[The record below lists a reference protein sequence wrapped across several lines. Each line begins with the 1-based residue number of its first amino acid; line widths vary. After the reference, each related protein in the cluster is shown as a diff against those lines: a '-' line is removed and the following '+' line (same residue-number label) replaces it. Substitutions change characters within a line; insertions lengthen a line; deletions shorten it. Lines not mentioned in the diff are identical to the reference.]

1 MNPDMNKHVER
12 TSDQRADEPEY
23 RVVESCEIEI
33 PQPCA
38 FVIFGASGDLTKRK
52 LIPSLYRLY
61 KSRML
66 PSGFFVLGTSRV
78 AMNTEKFRGSMLDAV
93 KDAFPDG
100 FDHKLWQAFSDRL
113 YYSEFDYSD
122 PGSYIT
128 NLRDKLPALES
139 KHETE
144 GNRIFYLA
152 IPPTVFDEVIQNL
165 GAAGLSREDKGC
177 SHVVIEKPF
186 GRDLTSARRLNRL
199 VHTHFKESQVFRIDH
214 YLAKETVQNILM
226 FRFANS
232 LFEPLWN
239 RRYIDH
245 IQITAA
251 ETIGVE
257 HRAGYYE
264 QAGVIRDMFQNHI
277 FQLLALTAMEP
288 PAAFEADMV
297 RDEKIKVFRSVRPI
311 PLNKLN
317 DCVSIGQYNKGTIN
331 NRPVVG
337 YREEPGISPK
347 SGAPTFAAMKVF
359 IDNWRWNGVPFYL
372 RSGKRLVGRRT
383 EISIHF
389 KQVPHSMFPATVGG
403 PIDPNTLV
411 LNVQPEEGINLTFQ
425 TKQPGSKV
433 CLNSAMMNF
442 SYPRGML
449 LDAYGWVVLDCMIGD
464 RMLFTREDAVEQ
476 TWHLLTPAIEALE
489 AAAKDGNIALYPSG
503 SNGPAEAERLIARDG
518 RAWRP
523 L

>member
-52 LIPSLYRLY
+52 LIPSLYRLF
-61 KSRML
+61 KSGML
-66 PSGFFVLGTSRV
+66 PDKFFVLGASRV
-78 AMNTEKFRGSMLDAV
+78 DMSTEEFRKAMMDAV
-93 KDAFPDG
+93 RDAFPDG

-199 VHTHFKESQVFRIDH
+199 LHTHFKESQVFRIDH

-264 QAGVIRDMFQNHI
+264 QAGAIRDMFQNHI

-297 RDEKIKVFRSVRPI
+297 RDEKIKVFRSVRPL

-317 DCVSIGQYNKGTIN
+317 NCVSIGQYNKGTIN

-337 YREEPGISPK
+337 YREEPGISP
-347 SGAPTFAAMKVF
+347 
-359 IDNWRWNGVPFYL
+359 
-372 RSGKRLVGRRT
+372 
-383 EISIHF
+383 
-389 KQVPHSMFPATVGG
+389 
-403 PIDPNTLV
+403 
-411 LNVQPEEGINLTFQ
+411 
-425 TKQPGSKV
+425 
-433 CLNSAMMNF
+433 
-442 SYPRGML
+442 
-449 LDAYGWVVLDCMIGD
+449 
-464 RMLFTREDAVEQ
+464 
-476 TWHLLTPAIEALE
+476 
-489 AAAKDGNIALYPSG
+489 
-503 SNGPAEAERLIARDG
+503 
-518 RAWRP
+518 
-523 L
+523 